1 MDTPLPVVIE
11 APMGT
16 ETIVV
21 HSDGKVERIPITN
34 NQIDWKAFEEAVL
47 KINKLRDREGVFVTR
62 DVARARRNYSKFKD
76 ESNENSCD

>member
-1 MDTPLPVVIE
+1 MEKKVCCSADTP
-11 APMGT
+11 
-16 ETIVV
+16 
-21 HSDGKVERIPITN
+21 PIGDIN
-34 NQIDWKAFEEAVL
+34 WKAFEEAVL